1 MTSHDDKIRRRQ
13 RLNLVK
19 ETGKALLKLR
29 SSGIQTTVLRESRV
43 AAAGW
48 PDYLVSGLG
57 GRTACV
63 SLCMEDG
70 NENAATDLFL
80 GEEMPGSVPALA
92 ARLREVAE
100 AWRLSQPQSR
110 LQPAL
115 VVLCPQ
121 WAEAS
126 LRRSWPGLTL
136 DGVRLAGQE
145 FCSQGRLEDLI
156 EQLPASSA
164 ADADLLLLRAFL
176 APETLIQ
183 PPPTPA
189 ERRRQT
195 REHQISLLP
204 QLLDYDQD
212 LCAKMDLWLPDEGRD
227 TAENFSLRLVTG
239 AAGTGKS
246 VVLVHRAAMLRQ
258 FYPEAHIA
266 VLTHNTALRADLES
280 RYQRMSGSGGVEFLT
295 FYSWLGRRF
304 KSRAKIVKDEEAA
317 GLLPVSDVFTP
328 QFLRDEFDW
337 IHDQGL
343 QSLDDYLAAERTGR
357 TKGLREP
364 QRRALY
370 ALLEE
375 YRQRLD
381 ARGLTDWS
389 RRAFD
394 ALTMKPRGPLYDFIL
409 VDEAQFFARTWVQ
422 LIRNALRPG
431 GHLFLC
437 ADPAQGFLGRGQSWR
452 EAGLEV
458 KGRSHVLKR
467 PYRNTRQILSFAASR
482 YQQYVLDDEEAP
494 RLQETTCTA
503 PREGPEPAEILVASP
518 QDEIVAVIR
527 QAQQLTES
535 GAPPRDLLILC
546 ARRRQVN
553 EIGKRL
559 TAQGLTSAALN
570 APAAER
576 QDRILLGTMDGATG
590 LERPIVIL
598 CGMREFSNHEENP
611 SLPEDE
617 RRRHRRLNASR
628 LYMACTRATQR
639 LVIVSC
645 GKSS

>member
-1 MTSHDDKIRRRQ
+1 MTFDDDKVRRRQ
-13 RLNLVK
+13 RLILVK
-19 ETGKALLKLR
+19 ETGKTLLKLR
-29 SSGIQTTVLRESRV
+29 SGGIQTTVLRESRV

-48 PDYLVSGLG
+48 PDYFVSAQG

-70 NENAATDLFL
+70 SQVCAPELLPT
-80 GEEMPGSVPALA
+80 EEMPGSVPALA
-92 ARLREVAE
+92 ARLHEVAE
-100 AWRLSQPQSR
+100 AWKLSQPQCK

-115 VVLCPQ
+115 MILCPQ
-121 WAEAS
+121 WPEAS
-126 LRRSWPGLTL
+126 LRRSWPGLML
-136 DGVRLAGQE
+136 DGVRLAGRE
-145 FCSQGRLEDLI
+145 SCSQGRLEDLI
-156 EQLPASSA
+156 AKLPASTA
-164 ADADLLLLRAFL
+164 GEADLLLLRAFL

-195 REHQISLLP
+195 REQQLSLLP

-212 LCAKMDLWLPDEGRD
+212 LCAKMDLWLPDEGRE
-227 TAENFSLRLVTG
+227 TAENFALRLVTG

-258 FYPEAHIA
+258 FHPEARIA
-266 VLTHNTALRADLES
+266 VLTHNRALRADLEG

-295 FYSWLGRRF
+295 FYGWLGKRF
-304 KSRAKIVKDEEAA
+304 VSRAKIVKDEEAA
-317 GLLPVSDVFTP
+317 GLLPMSDLFTQ

-337 IHDQGL
+337 IHDHGL
-343 QSLDDYLAAERTGR
+343 SSLDEYLAAERTGR

-364 QRRALY
+364 HRRALF
-370 ALLEE
+370 ALLVE

-381 ARGLTDWS
+381 VRGLTDWS

-394 ALTMKPRGPLYDFIL
+394 ALTMKPSGPLYDFIL
-409 VDEAQFFARTWVQ
+409 VDEAQFFARVWLL
-422 LIRNALRPG
+422 LIRRALSPG

-437 ADPAQGFLGRGQSWR
+437 ADPAQGFLDRGQSWR

-467 PYRNTRQILSFAASR
+467 PYRNTRQILNFATAR
-482 YQQYVLDDEEAP
+482 YEQYVMGNEEAP
-494 RLQETTCTA
+494 RLQETTNFA
-503 PREGPEPAEILVASP
+503 LSEGPEPAEITVASP
-518 QDEIVAVIR
+518 QDEIVTVIR
-527 QAQQLTES
+527 QAQQLMEG

-546 ARRRQVN
+546 ARRRQVQDI
-553 EIGKRL
+553 EKRL
-559 TAQGLTSAALN
+559 IAADLTPAVLN

-576 QDRILLGTMDGATG
+576 QDRILIGTMDSATG

-611 SLPEDE
+611 ALPEDE

-628 LYMACTRATQR
+628 LYMACTRAMKR

-645 GKSS
+645 EKSS